1 MEPDLDSTSV
11 SKSDDQNLQPAPSP
25 IAASA
30 ASPTGDVPGT
40 ANSTKDFT
48 EASET
53 NDCETADNLESPE
66 VPESPPPDPARV
78 SLLKCCEWL
87 EGKLDFQ
94 ISNND
99 EENSDIRTAF
109 IDFLSDNT
117 IESMFIYE
125 DRKLSTL
132 IPSFVAM
139 DVPADGQV

>member
-53 NDCETADNLESPE
+53 NDGETADNLESPE